1 MKSRLTGTGATNH
14 QYIFVDI
21 IPGLF
26 ISSYHN
32 PFGLGEQNVL
42 AEIRVNIWFDVFR
55 GSP

>member
-14 QYIFVDI
+14 QDIFVDI
-21 IPGLF
+21 ILGLF

-42 AEIRVNIWFDVFR
+42 AEIRVDIWFDVL
-55 GSP
+55 